1 VTAPPTA
8 EPPRTAP
15 QGSPRRRAPGAA
27 VLVAA
32 GIFLSRVA
40 GLIRQRAFAHY
51 LGTSPAA
58 DAFMAAIRIPNF
70 LQNLFGEGA
79 LSASFVPAYAGLL
92 GRGDE
97 ERARRVAAAVGT
109 LLALVTAVLVLL
121 GMLATPLL
129 VDLIVSGFE
138 GEKRALTIRLVRLLF
153 PGIGLLV
160 VSAWCLGVLN
170 SHRRFFLSYVAPVLW
185 NAAIIVALL
194 LQGRVGGAPERFAV
208 VAAWGAVVGSALQL
222 LVQLPPALR
231 LLGGFRATLSLA
243 DEHVRGVLRNFAP
256 ALVSRGIVQVSAF
269 VDSTIASWLPDG
281 AVTAVFSAQTIYTLP
296 VSLFGMSVSVAELT
310 AMSRDVGATGEVAG
324 RLRTRLTDGLR
335 RIAFFVI
342 PSAVAFVAIGDVLAG
357 ALFQTGR
364 FSRGD
369 VEWVWAILAGS
380 AVGLLAATL
389 GRLYASAFFALRD
402 TDTPLRFS
410 VVRIGIQIALGW
422 LLSTQAPGWLG
433 VDRRW
438 GAAGIT
444 VASGISAWIE
454 FLLLRRAMT
463 RRIGA
468 PADARAYVA
477 RLWGAALLAAA
488 AAWGAKLLLGE
499 QRPLILAAVVVAAY
513 GAVYLGTTVAMR
525 VGEAG
530 ALVARITRRR

>member
-1 VTAPPTA
+1 MAETPPPSPA
-8 EPPRTAP
+8 A
-15 QGSPRRRAPGAA
+15 PRRRPPGAA
-27 VLVAA
+27 ALVAA
-32 GIFLSRVA
+32 GIFLSRIA
-40 GLIRQRAFAHY
+40 GLVRQRAFAHY

-58 DAFMAAIRIPNF
+58 DAFMAAMRIPNF

-97 ERARRVAAAVGT
+97 ERARRVGAAVGT

-160 VSAWCLGVLN
+160 ISAWCLGVLN

-194 LQGRVGGAPERFAV
+194 LQGRVGGAPERFAM

-222 LVQLPPALR
+222 LVQLPSALA

-256 ALVSRGIVQVSAF
+256 ALLSRGIVQISAF

-310 AMSRDVGATGEVAG
+310 AMSRDVGGSTADVAE
-324 RLRTRLTDGLR
+324 RLRRRLTDGLR
-335 RIAFFVI
+335 RIAYFVI
-342 PSAVAFVAIGDVLAG
+342 PSAVAFAALGDVLAA

-410 VVRIGIQIALGW
+410 VVRILLQVALGW
-422 LLSTQAPGWLG
+422 ILARHAPDWIG

-444 VASGISAWIE
+444 VASGVSAWVE
-454 FLLLRRAMT
+454 FVLLRGAMT

-468 PADARAYVA
+468 LPDARAHVA
-477 RLWGAALLAAA
+477 RLWGAALLAGAA
-488 AAWGAKLLLGE
+488 GWGAKLLVEG
-499 QRPLILAAVVVAAY
+499 RHPLVVAAVVVAAF
-513 GAVYLGTTVAMR
+513 GIVYLGATSAMR
-525 VGEAG
+525 IGEAHAIVG
-530 ALVARITRRR
+530 RLARRR